1 MPKRFRKQSAFLL
14 LAGSV
19 VLCFSFSL
27 MFGWSRSGIPATGAH
42 SGTWLDLGFSEAE
55 PPTGVRA
62 AKAGLARDVAGAKE
76 EAARQLPYAEA
87 ADEELGLPPD
97 LGASSSRMLPE
108 TIPGRRIPEVV
119 PFADLASCELAN
131 RVVPLPEAN
140 TLAHLSYQTRRLGRL
155 LGAAGQPVWFN
166 PQTLLVKLRGHS
178 QASALR
184 VEPMRE
190 WAAVQVLRR
199 RRDVEFAELD
209 VFERRQ
215 FSPNDSLLPNQ
226 WHHAVLGSEQA
237 WDNGF
242 GGPTVRVAIVD
253 TPFQMD
259 HPDLAANV
267 VPGWD
272 VVANIPVNS
281 STGIVHSTMCAGMA
295 AAVINNGLGVAG
307 AANCAVLPLNINGAV
322 SEMYNAII
330 WAADH
335 NVRVVNISWS
345 GADSDIL
352 EAAAYYL
359 RTNAN
364 GILAMAAIDGTGYLA
379 YTNQPDIYCISMTDA
394 ADNFQQ
400 TRYGGYIDFAAPG
413 YQVYSTTTGGGY
425 AYGSG
430 TSYATPLFCGVVAW
444 LMNRNPTL
452 GPGEVIGILANTA
465 RDLGPAGPDE
475 FYGWGRI
482 DFGAAAQAA
491 TATLPRIANLQVTNG
506 VASVSANF
514 QPGLNYALWRTPQ
527 LLPAAWTL
535 VTNAVL
541 LTNVN
546 LISLADPAA
555 PANRAFYRIQATAP

>member
-1 MPKRFRKQSAFLL
+1 MPKCSRQQSVFTL
-14 LAGSV
+14 LAGIV
-19 VLCFSFSL
+19 VLCFSFGL
-27 MFGWSRSGIPATGAH
+27 MFGWSRSKIPATGAP
-42 SGTWLDLGFSEAE
+42 SGTWLDLGFSDAE
-55 PPTGVRA
+55 PPTSVRA
-62 AKAGLARDVAGAKE
+62 AKAGLAREVAGAE
-76 EAARQLPYAEA
+76 EGSARQLPYGEA
-87 ADEELGLPPD
+87 TDEELGLPPD
-97 LGASSSRMLPE
+97 LRARSSRTLPE

-119 PFADLASCELAN
+119 AFADLASGDLAK

-140 TLAHLSYQTRRLGRL
+140 TLAHLSYQARRFGRWQV
-155 LGAAGQPVWFN
+155 AAGRTVWFN

-178 QASALR
+178 QASAFR

-215 FSPNDSLLPNQ
+215 FSPNDSLLTNQ
-226 WHHAVLGSEQA
+226 WHHVVLGSEDA
-237 WDNGF
+237 WDNGL
-242 GGPTVRVAIVD
+242 GGPTIRIAIVD
-253 TPFQMD
+253 TPFQTD

-272 VVANIPVNS
+272 VVANLPVNS

-364 GILAMAAIDGTGYLA
+364 GILTMAAIDGTGYLA

-430 TSYATPLFCGVVAW
+430 TSYATPLFCGVAAW
-444 LMNRNPTL
+444 LMSRNPTL
-452 GPGEVIGILANTA
+452 GPGEVIDILANTA

-482 DFGAAAQAA
+482 DFGAAARAA
-491 TATLPRIANLQVTNG
+491 TATLPRIANIQVTNG
-506 VASVSANF
+506 VASVSAGF
-514 QPGLNYALWRTPQ
+514 RAGLNYALWRTPQ
-527 LLPAAWTL
+527 LLLANWTL
-535 VTNAVL
+535 VTNAIL
-541 LTNVN
+541 RTNAN
-546 LISLADPAA
+546 LISLTDPAT
-555 PANRAFYRIQATAP
+555 PASRAFYRIQAAAP